1 MKKTGFALFV
11 SVVMVLLFVT
21 LTVVASSCEQSTC
34 EHEFTEWENTD
45 SERHTR
51 VCLKCGGIASLPH
64 YNCDGDGVCAAC
76 GRPAEDCDHFYDHSC
91 GNPYAISPYDYLNQE
106 RHTFTC
112 ICGETLEENHDI
124 RCEMFGMD
132 TKRYI
137 CSSCMSVFDDV
148 PDEMITHHF
157 WDSKAHAC
165 MWCGEDEKV
174 EIEDLADYGNAAEE
188 TKCISGEEG
197 SGSHHL
203 VVEKDLY
210 NPEYHFLVC
219 HSCNSYTA
227 EAHVP
232 SEWTSR
238 WIYYHDMPCDVC
250 GISYRRGPHRDTD
263 NDGKCDDCGYPAKV
277 CNHEGKLIQY
287 IWTTSYTHTRCCLLC
302 GMRFETEP
310 HKIRNGVCVLCG
322 MKEPQVCNHEEGVE
336 YKAGIVLPD
345 CENEH
350 DVCCRICGACL
361 SVEPHVIG
369 DIQTPNGQEISGCVL
384 CGYYLLP

>member
-1 MKKTGFALFV
+1 MDGSWRIGKEVGELHWILKRKTELEEARKKYMSDVNHELKTPIALISSYAEGIKEGISENPEDTAYYCDV
-11 SVVMVLLFVT
+11 IIDEADMVLLDAAQMPLVISGSPRVQSN
-21 LTVVASSCEQSTC
+21 LYESCN
-34 EHEFTEWENTD
+34 F
-45 SERHTR
+45 
-51 VCLKCGGIASLPH
+51 
-64 YNCDGDGVCAAC
+64 
-76 GRPAEDCDHFYDHSC
+76 
-91 GNPYAISPYDYLNQE
+91 
-106 RHTFTC
+106 
-112 ICGETLEENHDI
+112 
-124 RCEMFGMD
+124 
-132 TKRYI
+132 
-137 CSSCMSVFDDV
+137 FDDV